1 MHNQNFKL
9 KSTSE
14 NLKCVCI
21 FTYIHS
27 NLNLLYVT
35 TSKQGSIYTHMR
47 NPVMLVWGSLR
58 LTPIISGPLSLDWKA
73 GYSILENV

>member
-1 MHNQNFKL
+1 MRMYLHIYPFKS
-9 KSTSE
+9 KS
-14 NLKCVCI
+14 LVCD
-21 FTYIHS
+21 H
-27 NLNLLYVT
+27 
-35 TSKQGSIYTHMR
+35 KQARKYTHTHMR